1 MQRISEMV
9 KKKPYLGW
17 LLFAATM
24 AATFGLGL
32 FASSIMERR
41 VESQYRFQ
49 MNTPIGEWESDP
61 AKWKDNFPRQHETWK
76 QTADS
81 TFKSKHG
88 GSAWRDSLEEYPQQV
103 VMWAG
108 YAFSREYNQS
118 RGHAHTVEDV
128 RNILRTGV
136 PQPGTCWTCKSSDV
150 PRLMNEMGIAP
161 FYASKWA
168 EMGPKVKHPVG
179 CLDCHDPK
187 TMNLRISRPALVE
200 AFERQG
206 KNIRNASQQ
215 DMRSLVCAQC
225 HVEYYFKDKKT
236 FYLNFPWDKGMTVEN
251 IEEYY
256 DNLDFSDWV
265 HPLSKAR
272 MLKAQHPDYEIFQ
285 ASIHAQRGL
294 SCADCHMPY
303 RSEGGVK
310 MTDHHI
316 QSPLNNVA
324 NSCQVCH
331 TNDAKELIQ
340 NVYDRQDKIT
350 ELRLRAQDAITRAHI
365 EAKMAWDKGATE
377 EEMKPILQN
386 IRHAQWRW
394 DYVVAS
400 VGGSFH
406 APLES
411 ARILTTAVD
420 KGQQARIQLAVVLAK
435 HGYTEPVPMPDIS
448 TKAKAQEY
456 IGLNMKQLHQDKQDM
471 LKNEISK
478 WDEQYDQEMNKRL

>member
-1 MQRISEMV
+1 
-9 KKKPYLGW
+9 
-17 LLFAATM
+17 
-24 AATFGLGL
+24 
-32 FASSIMERR
+32 
-41 VESQYRFQ
+41 
-49 MNTPIGEWESDP
+49 
-61 AKWKDNFPRQHETWK
+61 
-76 QTADS
+76 
-81 TFKSKHG
+81 
-88 GSAWRDSLEEYPQQV
+88 
-103 VMWAG
+103 
-108 YAFSREYNQS
+108 
-118 RGHAHTVEDV
+118 
-128 RNILRTGV
+128 
-136 PQPGTCWTCKSSDV
+136 
-150 PRLMNEMGIAP
+150 
-161 FYASKWA
+161 
-168 EMGPKVKHPVG
+168 
-179 CLDCHDPK
+179 
-187 TMNLRISRPALVE
+187 VE

-206 KNIRNASQQ
+206 KDIRNASQQ
-215 DMRSLVCAQC
+215 EMRSLVCAQC

-236 FYLNFPWDKGMTVEN
+236 FYLNFPWDKGMTVEK

-256 DNLDFSDWV
+256 DNLDFYDWV
-265 HPLSKAR
+265 HPVSKAH

-285 ASIHAQRGL
+285 ASIHGQRGL

-340 NVYDRQDKIT
+340 NVYDRQDKIV
-350 ELRLRAQDAITRAHI
+350 ELRLRAQDVITRAHI

-377 EEMKPILQN
+377 DEMKPILLN

-456 IGLNMKQLHQDKQDM
+456 IGLNMKQLHQEKQDM

-478 WDEQYDQEMNKRL
+478 WDEQYDQEMKKRL

>member
-1 MQRISEMV
+1 
-9 KKKPYLGW
+9 
-17 LLFAATM
+17 
-24 AATFGLGL
+24 
-32 FASSIMERR
+32 
-41 VESQYRFQ
+41 
-49 MNTPIGEWESDP
+49 
-61 AKWKDNFPRQHETWK
+61 
-76 QTADS
+76 
-81 TFKSKHG
+81 
-88 GSAWRDSLEEYPQQV
+88 
-103 VMWAG
+103 
-108 YAFSREYNQS
+108 
-118 RGHAHTVEDV
+118 
-128 RNILRTGV
+128 
-136 PQPGTCWTCKSSDV
+136 
-150 PRLMNEMGIAP
+150 
-161 FYASKWA
+161 
-168 EMGPKVKHPVG
+168 
-179 CLDCHDPK
+179 
-187 TMNLRISRPALVE
+187 
-200 AFERQG
+200 
-206 KNIRNASQQ
+206 
-215 DMRSLVCAQC
+215 
-225 HVEYYFKDKKT
+225 VEYYFKDKKT